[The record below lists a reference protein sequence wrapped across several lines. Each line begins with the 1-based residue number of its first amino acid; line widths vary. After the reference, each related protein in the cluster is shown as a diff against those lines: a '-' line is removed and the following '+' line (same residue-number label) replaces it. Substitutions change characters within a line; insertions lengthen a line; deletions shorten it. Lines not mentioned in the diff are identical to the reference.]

1 MNPGVPDVRKRQLH
15 FSWLDFKL
23 GARMLAR
30 YPGLTIVG
38 GLAMAFAIWV
48 GAGTFE
54 FLSQVVNPQLPF
66 RHGDQIVAIRN
77 LDVQT
82 RDTEGRAL
90 HDLAVWR
97 REVRT
102 IRDIGAWRQ
111 LDRNL
116 IVGDGRGEPV
126 ALAEINAS
134 AFRIAGVPAM
144 LGRALLD
151 GDEARDAPAVVVLG
165 HDLWR
170 ARFGGDSGIVGRT
183 IRLGA
188 TLSTVVGVMPPGFSF
203 PIAHDLW
210 VPFRLD
216 PGAYPPRQGP
226 GINVFGRL
234 ADGATLASARRELA
248 LLGQRRAVDS
258 RETHEHLRPQV
269 LPYAKSFL
277 NVEGAASLGVM
288 SSNLL
293 LVMLLG
299 LICLNVALLIYART
313 ATRESEI
320 VVRSALGA
328 SRGRIVGQLFA
339 EALVLA
345 AASAVVGL
353 AAASFGLQW
362 AFDTVVREL
371 LDGGRLPFWFH
382 SHLSLSTVV
391 YAMLLALMAA
401 AVAGVLPALKATRGL
416 GLRLKTATSGG
427 GGLRFGGVWTGVIV
441 AQVALTTV
449 FPVVAFEVRRDSR
462 RLYNYDL
469 NFPVE
474 RYLTARLLMDR
485 ESTPDADTSEAGF
498 RQRFAS
504 TFTALE
510 DRLESQTGTA
520 VTYIDHLPRA
530 YHGWNQIEV
539 DEGAIAPRDARGHRP
554 SAARIDPDYFDVLG
568 VPILSGRRF
577 HSGDL
582 QPGVRSVIVNEP
594 FVTSV
599 LGGKNPLGRRIRY
612 VAGESSL
619 SPASPDDAPWHEI
632 VGVVPD
638 LGTINGYGRAGIYH
652 PVTRDHAYP
661 TYLVMRVTGDAAAFA
676 PVLRSVATAVDPTLR
691 LYNVAPMSGV
701 ADTEIA
707 FYRFWFRLT
716 LGVSAVA
723 LLLSLAGIYAVM
735 AFTVSRRTREIG
747 IRVALGSDPRRIIG
761 AIFRRP
767 LIQVAAGVAVGTL
780 FVAALFSL
788 GRGALPTAMQF
799 ARIGA
804 YGLGMTLVC
813 LLACIVPTR
822 RALGVE
828 PTDALRMDV

>member
-1 MNPGVPDVRKRQLH
+1 MKPGVPDMRERTLH

-23 GARMLAR
+23 GGRMLAR

-54 FLSQVVNPQLPF
+54 FLSQVVNPTLPF
-66 RHGDQIVAIRN
+66 RNGDRIVALRN
-77 LDVQT
+77 LDVQS

-90 HDLAVWR
+90 YDLAIWK
-97 REVRT
+97 RELRSVR
-102 IRDIGAWRQ
+102 DLGAWRQ

-116 IVGDGRGEPV
+116 IGADGRGEPV
-126 ALAEINAS
+126 ALAEISAS
-134 AFRIAGVPAM
+134 AFRITGVPAM

-151 GDEARDAPAVVVLG
+151 GDEARDAPSVVVLG
-165 HDLWR
+165 YDLWR
-170 ARFGGDSGIVGRT
+170 SRFGADSGVVGST

-188 TLSTVVGVMPPGFSF
+188 TLSTVVGVMPAGFGF
-203 PIAHDLW
+203 PIAHDMW

-216 PGAYPPRQGP
+216 PGAYAPRQGP

-234 ADGATLASARRELA
+234 AEGATLASARRELA
-248 LLGQRRAVDS
+248 LLGQRVAGDS
-258 RETHEHLRPQV
+258 RESHEHLRPQV
-269 LPYAKSFL
+269 LPYARSFL

-328 SRGRIVGQLFA
+328 SRGRIVAQLFA

-345 AASAVVGL
+345 AVSAVVGL

-362 AFDTVVREL
+362 AFDTVIREL
-371 LDGGRLPFWFH
+371 LDGSRLPFWFH
-382 SHLSLSTVV
+382 SHLSLSTIL
-391 YAMLLALMAA
+391 YAMLLVLLA
-401 AVAGVLPALKATRGL
+401 AVVAGILPALKATRGL

-449 FPVVAFEVRRDSR
+449 FPVIAFEVRRDSQ
-462 RLYNYDL
+462 RLYHSDL
-469 NFPVE
+469 DFPTE
-474 RYLTARLLMDR
+474 RYLTARLRMDR
-485 ESTPDADTSEAGF
+485 ESPLVSDTTETAF
-498 RQRFAS
+498 RQRFAAS
-504 TFTALE
+504 FTALE
-510 DRLESQTGTA
+510 QRLESQTGMA
-520 VTYIDHLPRA
+520 VTYIDHLPRS

-539 DEGAIAPRDARGHRP
+539 DEGAIEPRDARGHRP
-554 SAARIDPDYFDVLG
+554 SAAHIDPDYFDVLG
-568 VPILSGRRF
+568 VPLRSGRRF

-582 QPGVRSVIVNEP
+582 QPDVRSVIVNEA

-612 VAGESSL
+612 VAGESSQA
-619 SPASPDDAPWHEI
+619 PARPDEAPWYEI

-638 LGTINGYGRAGIYH
+638 VGTLNGYGRAGIYH
-652 PVTRDHAYP
+652 PVPRDLAYP
-661 TYLVMRVTGDAAAFA
+661 TNLVIRVTGDAATFA

-691 LYNVAPMSGV
+691 LYDIASMSGV
-701 ADTEIA
+701 ADSEVA
-707 FYRFWFRLT
+707 FYAFWFRLT

-735 AFTVSRRTREIG
+735 AFTVARRTREIG
-747 IRVALGSDPRRIIG
+747 IRVALGSDPRRILG

-788 GRGALPTAMQF
+788 GRGGLPTAMQF
-799 ARIGA
+799 ARIGV
-804 YGLGMTLVC
+804 YGLGMTLIC

-828 PTDALRMDV
+828 PTDALRMDL